1 MRTHGR
7 MTTGG
12 HGEVAIRRPRRSLAT
27 PDLGLPASRTMVQTS
42 VGHQMCQMLPEQ
54 EHGGTWLIEIQEP
67 HPPPPRP
74 DEPPRTLTR
83 RPGERRAAGPSMDPG
98 GREASRLI
106 SLEEK
111 TGSPLFPAFLPR
123 PRGGPSGNRVR
134 HPMINQSGKE
144 PGREC
149 VTLVVQWLR
158 ICWAKQGAPARS
170 LVREDPTCRRAN

>member
-1 MRTHGR
+1 MEPTSPKVWPCGKQGPPPPSLPFCSPKQEPNPGSSQPHGR
-7 MTTGG
+7 ASSKYVCSIHEPLM
-12 HGEVAIRRPRRSLAT
+12 ESRPGYLY
-27 PDLGLPASRTMVQTS
+27 LQMVQTS

-98 GREASRLI
+98 GGEASRLI

-123 PRGGPSGNRVR
+123 PRGGPSGGRFISNYFQPREKAD
-134 HPMINQSGKE
+134 GK
-144 PGREC
+144 
-149 VTLVVQWLR
+149 
-158 ICWAKQGAPARS
+158 
-170 LVREDPTCRRAN
+170 

>member
-1 MRTHGR
+1 

-98 GREASRLI
+98 GGEASRLI

-123 PRGGPSGNRVR
+123 PRGGPSELWSRSGAVGGSRE
-134 HPMINQSGKE
+134 QSGCE
-144 PGREC
+144 PCPAAASAQSRRE
-149 VTLVVQWLR
+149 VILPGTLGV
-158 ICWAKQGAPARS
+158 
-170 LVREDPTCRRAN
+170 CR